1 MNDIHNQ
8 PCLISIIMQEQGVSG
23 VRGGRY
29 SNGTRHKGN
38 KAKGKAN
45 GRGGSVGKRRK
56 YIIRIII
63 IPLLTFW
70 RLEQSFC
77 PFFVCMTGL
86 SLFTEY
92 YSDKMHSYW
101 NERLSLVRLD
111 LMFWASCTLTFY
123 IKATEFSRTAK
134 RYTKTNN
141 QNARKVRNEW
151 LRLRWLKRNSER
163 AIACY
168 AFVRDICKSY
178 WYALRSCFW

>member
-1 MNDIHNQ
+1 MHNLVARW
-8 PCLISIIMQEQGVSG
+8 PM
-23 VRGGRY
+23 RGG
-29 SNGTRHKGN
+29 
-38 KAKGKAN
+38 
-45 GRGGSVGKRRK
+45 GSGGKRGK
-56 YIIRIII
+56 YIISIII

-92 YSDKMHSYW
+92 HSDKMHSYW
-101 NERLSLVRLD
+101 NERLSHVKLD
-111 LMFWASCTLTFY
+111 LMFWASCTLTFD

-151 LRLRWLKRNSER
+151 LRLRWLKRSSAR